1 MSRRYFPVIDIE
13 PTVYTAIAKE
23 LRKRFTGINVSEE
36 YIDTPAKFPYV
47 SIEERDN
54 YPTVKH
60 LDSSNAER
68 YATVMYEVNVYSDKA
83 GKKKTVCREIMG
95 VIDKMLYGKNFT
107 RISMSPV
114 PNLGNGTIY
123 RLTAR
128 YEAVTDGKNSYR
140 K

>member
-54 YPTVKH
+54 YPTAKH
-60 LDSSNAER
+60 LDSSNTER

-95 VIDKMLYGKNFT
+95 VISEMFHRKNFI

-114 PNLGNGTIY
+114 PNMENGTIY
-123 RLTAR
+123 RLVAR
-128 YEAVTDGKNSYR
+128 YKAETDGKNIYR
-140 K
+140 R